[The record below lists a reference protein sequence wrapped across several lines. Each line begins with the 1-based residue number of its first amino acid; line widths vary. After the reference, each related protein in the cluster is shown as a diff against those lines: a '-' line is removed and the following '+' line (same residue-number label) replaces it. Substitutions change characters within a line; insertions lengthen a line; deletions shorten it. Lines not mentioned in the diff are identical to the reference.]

1 MDCHL
6 VPKAMFGCG
15 EAGNACRQ
23 PFAKVKEVLYELFSQ
38 VFTFRQKFVVK
49 NLRSHP
55 DRE

>member
-6 VPKAMFGCG
+6 VRKAMFGCG

-23 PFAKVKEVLYELFSQ
+23 PFAIVKEVLYELFSQ

-49 NLRSHP
+49 NLRPHP
-55 DRE
+55 D